1 MECKIDK
8 VLSLKTFHE
17 VIFQKKFC
25 SAKSFLLAAGVAQVR
40 FRNDGSCNS
49 SSVFSTGK
57 APQRALY
64 HVGRCTETQERFS
77 FIFLTFF
84 ICKLRN
90 VCCCTL
96 ELNEV
101 RFSVIF
107 DCQTFVYS
115 VKSIPIYHIS
125 PLVLHF
131 LSFQTSDAWLEI

>member
-1 MECKIDK
+1 MRNARLIRF
-8 VLSLKTFHE
+8 LSLKTFNE
-17 VIFQKKFC
+17 VIFQKKLC
-25 SAKSFLLAAGVAQVR
+25 STKSFLLAAGVAQVR

-64 HVGRCTETQERFS
+64 HVGRCTKTQGRFHP
-77 FIFLTFF
+77 TFF

-96 ELNEV
+96 ELDEM

-107 DCQTFVYS
+107 DCQTFVYLI
-115 VKSIPIYHIS
+115 KSIYHLS
-125 PLVLHF
+125 HF
-131 LSFQTSDAWLEI
+131 PPRAPFSFFPNQRSLA

>member
-1 MECKIDK
+1 MRNARLIRF
-8 VLSLKTFHE
+8 LSLKTFNE
-17 VIFQKKFC
+17 VIFQKKLC
-25 SAKSFLLAAGVAQVR
+25 STKSFLLAAGVAQVR

-64 HVGRCTETQERFS
+64 HVGRCTKTQGRFQP
-77 FIFLTFF
+77 TCF

-96 ELNEV
+96 ELDEM

-107 DCQTFVYS
+107 DCQTFVYL

-125 PLVLHF
+125 PLVLPF
-131 LSFQTSDAWLEI
+131 LTFQTSDP